1 MSDLFS
7 AGVTSLG
14 HANREDRWPSAGSS
28 ETVVGVEEEFG
39 NGGVDTPRL

>member
-14 HANREDRWPSAGSS
+14 HANMEDPGLGAGSG
-28 ETVVGVEEEFG
+28 ETVVAVEEEFG